1 MGKIAFVFPGQGAQA
16 VGMGKEFYDT
26 YDIAKKRFDEA
37 DEALG
42 YSIKKM
48 CFEGPEEDLRLTANT
63 QPAILTVSVIAAEI
77 LKERGVEPDVAGG
90 HSLGEYSAL
99 VTAGVLDF
107 SDAVRLVHKRGMY
120 MQEAVPVGEG
130 AMAAVMGL
138 SREEIVKICEGIRGY
153 PCFLCVNFR

>member
-16 VGMGKEFYDT
+16 VGMGKEFYET
-26 YDIAKKRFDEA
+26 YDIAKKRFEEA

-77 LKERGVEPDVAGG
+77 LKEKGVEPDVAGG

-107 SDAVRLVHKRGMY
+107 ADAVRLVH
-120 MQEAVPVGEG
+120 
-130 AMAAVMGL
+130 
-138 SREEIVKICEGIRGY
+138 
-153 PCFLCVNFR
+153 